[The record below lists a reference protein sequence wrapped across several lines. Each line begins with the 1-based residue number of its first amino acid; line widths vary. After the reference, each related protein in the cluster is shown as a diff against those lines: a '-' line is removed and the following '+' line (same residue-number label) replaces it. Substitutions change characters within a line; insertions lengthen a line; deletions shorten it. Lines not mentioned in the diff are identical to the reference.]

1 MRLVLVLLLGLGAC
15 DGGCGDPPKASEP
28 QGEGQTV
35 SGGGPRGG
43 GGEVQMALRKRA
55 DAAFTSAVKT
65 VLPAQFEKE
74 VVKSPLP
81 VLVLY
86 EGTACD
92 ACKAVQAALA
102 ELAPRYAGKVSFARV
117 DVARASLPKGLSAK
131 PLPAFAF
138 YQGGYPLNVRQ
149 GVPKSPAV
157 KDWLRKV
164 IDGRDVRL

>member
-1 MRLVLVLLLGLGAC
+1 MLALLLGLGAC
-15 DGGCGDPPKASEP
+15 EGGCGEAPKASAPEK
-28 QGEGQTV
+28 EGQTV

-43 GGEVQMALRKRA
+43 GGEAPLRLRKRA

-65 VLPAQFEKE
+65 VLPNQFQKE
-74 VVKSPLP
+74 VLRSPVP

-86 EGTACD
+86 EGAACD
-92 ACKAVQAALA
+92 ACKAVQAALS
-102 ELAPRYAGKVSFARV
+102 ELAPLYAGKVAFARV
-117 DVARASLPKGLSAK
+117 DAARASLPKGLSAK

-149 GVPKSPAV
+149 GAPRSPAV